1 MIGQRLGQYEIIAL
15 LGQGGMATVYRAR
28 QVSVNRDVAIK
39 VIRPDLAQT
48 SEFLQRFR
56 REAQM
61 GASLS
66 HPYIVKVFDFGETD
80 DSVYL
85 VMELLKGGSL
95 AELLAKERLPLATTT
110 RLIEQIASALDY
122 AHHLGIIHR
131 DLKPQNVILDDQ
143 GNALLTDFGIA
154 KIVNE
159 SSVLTKTGAA
169 MGTPSYMAPEQWQGQ
184 ALDARTDEYALAIM
198 AFEMLSGALPFQA
211 DTPFGFMY
219 MHIHEAPASLRMLR
233 ADLPPR
239 LEAVISKALAKSPDQ
254 RYSSA
259 GEFAKA
265 LTEASVSVAKTQH
278 DFEDDEDT
286 TEIPKAQRRATPT
299 PDVADPSLTIPEVG
313 VLHRETPPRRGR
325 F

>member
-48 SEFLQRFR
+48 SEFLERFR

-61 GASLS
+61 VASLS
-66 HPYIVKVFDFGETD
+66 HPFILKVFDFGQTE

-95 AELLAKERLPLATTT
+95 AELLAKEPLPLATAT

-159 SSVLTKTGAA
+159 SQALTKTGAA

-184 ALDARTDEYALAIM
+184 ALDARTDEYALGIM
-198 AFEMLSGALPFQA
+198 AFEMLSGALPFKA

-254 RYSSA
+254 RYSCA

-265 LTEASVSVAKTQH
+265 LTAARVWVAKTPH
-278 DFEDDEDT
+278 DFPDEDDC
-286 TEIPKAQRRATPT
+286 IKSPYSHRRCSPPPTLARPAAT
-299 PDVADPSLTIPEVG
+299 L
-313 VLHRETPPRRGR
+313 
-325 F
+325 